1 MSGERV
7 LAGCQDVSAPLV
19 VQRWRNLAGRDWLSR
34 TKARDE
40 RQAHQGRMPLAL
52 AVTGPREATSARMA
66 RLLDRHGYKHVH
78 PLSGGLEAWR
88 DAGFVIDPVH
98 AEGALTVTP

>member
-1 MSGERV
+1 MNGKHI
-7 LAGCQDVSAPLV
+7 
-19 VQRWRNLAGRDWLSR
+19 
-34 TKARDE
+34 KAACPSHE
-40 RQAHQGRMPLAL
+40 
-52 AVTGPREATSARMA
+52 
-66 RLLDRHGYKHVH
+66 HVH